1 MCLVKIMSTSES
13 RPVGSSNKNGD
24 QDFAL
29 LDLTY
34 SLVKHDGA
42 GCPSVGSG
50 TCSGVV
56 RVAEL
61 RPPPS

>member
-13 RPVGSSNKNGD
+13 GSSNKNGD

-42 GCPSVGSG
+42 GCPSVGIRDVFRG
-50 TCSGVV
+50 GQGG
-56 RVAEL
+56 RA
-61 RPPPS
+61 